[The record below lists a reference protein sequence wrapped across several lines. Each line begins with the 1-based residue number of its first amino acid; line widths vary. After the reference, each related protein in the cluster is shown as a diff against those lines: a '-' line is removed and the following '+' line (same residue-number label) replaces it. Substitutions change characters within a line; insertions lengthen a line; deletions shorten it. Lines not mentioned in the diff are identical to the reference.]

1 MSDTVVRSANEG
13 VVTTITLDSPENRNA
28 LSSRLLEQLT
38 LALEAANADMS
49 TRVVVITG
57 AGNTFC
63 AGADL
68 KDPPGNTP
76 GQQFS
81 FPDILKAILL
91 GPKPVIARINGHV
104 RAGGMGLTAACDIAI
119 APDDSTFAFSEVR
132 IGVIPAIINVVC
144 QPVMTPRAFRRYVIT
159 GEVFDGAEAERNGL
173 VTRCVPR
180 EELDSTVATMAE
192 ELRKAAPSGI
202 SRSKQLIDSLPR
214 LPIDEQWTHT
224 AGVSAVQ
231 FQEPDAVEGIG
242 AFREK
247 RTPSWAL

>member
-1 MSDTVVRSANEG
+1 MSDTVVRSETEG
-13 VVTTITLDSPENRNA
+13 VITTITLDSPENRNA

-38 LALEAANADMS
+38 LALEAANSETS

-68 KDPPGNTP
+68 EDQPGNTP

-91 GPKPVIARINGHV
+91 DP
-104 RAGGMGLTAACDIAI
+104 
-119 APDDSTFAFSEVR
+119 
-132 IGVIPAIINVVC
+132 

-192 ELRKAAPSGI
+192 ELRKAA
-202 SRSKQLIDSLPR
+202 
-214 LPIDEQWTHT
+214 
-224 AGVSAVQ
+224 
-231 FQEPDAVEGIG
+231 
-242 AFREK
+242 
-247 RTPSWAL
+247 